1 MREGERERER
11 KRDRAT
17 NYCGFSNR
25 YYSTSQKPNPV
36 TRQVNFLVNDG
47 LFNSSHVSAYI
58 TIVSV
63 NDPPVLMLAGGG
75 GIDNAVFY
83 VEGQREAV
91 LLAPSLSIQGII
103 LLMHLLYMHGISMSL
118 LKSDI

>member
-1 MREGERERER
+1 
-11 KRDRAT
+11 
-17 NYCGFSNR
+17 
-25 YYSTSQKPNPV
+25 
-36 TRQVNFLVNDG
+36 
-47 LFNSSHVSAYI
+47 
-58 TIVSV
+58 
-63 NDPPVLMLAGGG
+63 MLAGGG

-118 LKSDI
+118 LESDI